1 MDELAAERED
11 LAYLLT
17 KQLDRL
23 EHQSGLHFESFI
35 CSTLSAFA
43 HASLP
48 DPFWFFV
55 QL

>member
-23 EHQSGLHFESFI
+23 EHQSGLHFETFI
-35 CSTLSAFA
+35 SSTILAFSSLSG
-43 HASLP
+43 
-48 DPFWFFV
+48 PFLFYFV